1 MATIARNIS
10 IHQIL
15 CPTDF
20 SEPAARAFEEAVR
33 VARWFGAKVTVL
45 HVIPPF
51 VPMGGE
57 MVYPTPLMEIRDAR
71 IAELK
76 SFIEGV
82 DHRDVPIEL
91 DCREGDPAREI
102 REAAR
107 DIRAGLVVMGTHG
120 RTGLGKL
127 VLGSVTEALLR
138 HSTVPVLT
146 VRPDAH
152 RRKGP
157 FRRILCAADRSEWS
171 TGTVGFAVAMA
182 GEGADRLTV
191 LHVIED
197 VPELLARVDGRVGLR
212 DVEAYRRN
220 LEREAV
226 AELQRLI
233 PDEARVSCRIEEH
246 VTFGEA
252 HREIARIAAAENAD
266 LIVVGTHGRRALDR
280 MLFGSTVAKVVRT
293 GRCPVLVVPAGHAWP
308 ATSLQPAH
316 EAAAV

>member
-10 IHQIL
+10 IHHVL

-51 VPMGGE
+51 VAVNGE
-57 MVYPTPLMEIRDAR
+57 MVYPTPMGEVREGR

-76 SFIEGV
+76 SFIEAT

-91 DCREGDPAREI
+91 SCGEGDPAREI
-102 REAAR
+102 RETAR
-107 DIRAGLVVMGTHG
+107 EIGAGLIVMGTHG
-120 RTGLGKL
+120 RSGLGKL
-127 VLGSVTEALLR
+127 VLGSVTDAVLR
-138 HSTVPVLT
+138 HTTVPVLA
-146 VRPDAH
+146 VRPDAR

-157 FRRILCAADRSEWS
+157 FRRILCAADVSEWS
-171 TGTVGFAVAMA
+171 AGTVGFALAMA

-197 VPELLARVDGRVGLR
+197 VPEMVARAQGMIGLP
-212 DVEAYRRN
+212 DVERYRRN
-220 LEREAV
+220 VEREAV
-226 AELQRLI
+226 VSLQRLI

-266 LIVVGTHGRRALDR
+266 LIVIGTHGRGALDR
-280 MLFGSTVAKVVRT
+280 LFFGSTMQRVVRA

-308 ATSLQPAH
+308 TTSLATTH
-316 EAAAV
+316 ETAAV

>member
-10 IHQIL
+10 IHHVL

-51 VPMGGE
+51 VPVGDG
-57 MVYPTPLMEIRDAR
+57 MVYPTPLGEVRDAR

-76 SFIEGV
+76 SFIQGV
-82 DHRDVPIEL
+82 DHRDVPIALE
-91 DCREGDPAREI
+91 CREGDPAREI
-102 REAAR
+102 RDAALET
-107 DIRAGLVVMGTHG
+107 RAGLLVMGTHG
-120 RTGLGKL
+120 RSGLGKL
-127 VLGSVTEALLR
+127 LLGSVTDAVLR
-138 HSTVPVLT
+138 NAPVPVLT
-146 VRPDAH
+146 VHPEAR
-152 RRKGP
+152 RRKGS
-157 FRRILCAADRSEWS
+157 FRRIVCAADVSEWS
-171 TGTVGFAVAMA
+171 AGTIGFALAMA

-197 VPELLARVDGRVGLR
+197 VPEMLARSDGRIGLR
-212 DVEAYRRN
+212 DVEAYRRD
-220 LEREAV
+220 LERKAI

-246 VTFGEA
+246 VTYGEA

-266 LIVVGTHGRRALDR
+266 LLVLGTHGSRALDR
-280 MLFGSTVAKVVRT
+280 MLFGSTVTKVVRT
-293 GRCPVLVVPAGHAWP
+293 GRCPVLIVPAGHRWP
-308 ATSLQPAH
+308 ATSLAPSH
-316 EAAAV
+316 EATAV